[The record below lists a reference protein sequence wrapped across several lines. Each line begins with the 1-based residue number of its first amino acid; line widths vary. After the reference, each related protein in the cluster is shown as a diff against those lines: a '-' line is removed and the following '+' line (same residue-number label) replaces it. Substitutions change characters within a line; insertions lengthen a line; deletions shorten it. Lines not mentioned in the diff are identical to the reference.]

1 MRTLFISLLVT
12 ISMVIP
18 QLTSLASAHTPVI
31 LLESDTTPGSG
42 PLLVD
47 GTISFAVRAS
57 FTESGQNK
65 AFRTVLKEGQELVV
79 EYLIVDKKPEN
90 TFPNTKLPL
99 LVITSPS
106 GQVQIVE
113 LNERTDFYYPGL
125 KTNFIYLARY
135 KTTAEAGTYQFVVT
149 SRERSS
155 IVLGVGKKEIPGEV
169 RRDRAIPCFRINP
182 VSC

>member
-1 MRTLFISLLVT
+1 
-12 ISMVIP
+12 MVIP

-47 GTISFAVRAS
+47 GTISFAVQAT
-57 FTESGQNK
+57 FTDSGQNK

-90 TFPNTKLPL
+90 TFPITKLPL

-106 GQVQIVE
+106 GQVQTVE

-135 KTTAEAGTYQFVVT
+135 KTTAEAGTYQLVVT

-169 RRDRAIPCFRINP
+169 RRDRAIPCYRINP

>member
-1 MRTLFISLLVT
+1 MRKLVIASLVVISVF
-12 ISMVIP
+12 IP
-18 QLTSLASAHTPVI
+18 QLAPPASAHTPVI
-31 LLESDTTPGSG
+31 LLESDTTPGAG

-47 GTISFAVRAS
+47 GTISFAVQAS
-57 FTESGQNK
+57 FMESGQKK

-90 TFPNTKLPL
+90 TFPTTKLPL
-99 LVITSPS
+99 LEITSPS
-106 GQVQIVE
+106 GQVQTVE

-135 KTTAEAGTYQFVVT
+135 KITAEAGTYQFVVT
-149 SRERSS
+149 SREQSS

-169 RRDRAIPCFRINP
+169 RRDRAVPCYRVNP
-182 VSC
+182 TSC

>member
-47 GTISFAVRAS
+47 GTISFAVQAT
-57 FTESGQNK
+57 FT
-65 AFRTVLKEGQELVV
+65 
-79 EYLIVDKKPEN
+79 I
-90 TFPNTKLPL
+90 TKLPL

-106 GQVQIVE
+106 GQVQTVE

-135 KTTAEAGTYQFVVT
+135 KTTAEAGTYQLVVT

-169 RRDRAIPCFRINP
+169 RRDRAIPCYRINP

>member
-1 MRTLFISLLVT
+1 MRKIFIALLVI
-12 ISMVIP
+12 ISIVIP
-18 QLTSLASAHTPVI
+18 QLTPPASAHTPVI
-31 LLESDTTPGSG
+31 LLESDTSPSSG

-57 FTESGQNK
+57 FMESGQKK
-65 AFRTVLKEGQELVV
+65 AFRTVLKEGQELVI

-90 TFPNTKLPL
+90 TFPNKNLPL

-106 GQVQIVE
+106 GQVKTVE

-169 RRDRAIPCFRINP
+169 RRDRAIPCYRLNP
-182 VSC
+182 MSC

>member
-1 MRTLFISLLVT
+1 ML
-12 ISMVIP
+12 
-18 QLTSLASAHTPVI
+18 I
-31 LLESDTTPGSG
+31 LLLALMGSTPAQAHQPVLLLDSDTTAAKG
-42 PLLVD
+42 PLLLD
-47 GTISFAVRAS
+47 GTVSFAVRAS
-57 FTESGQNK
+57 FRKAGEKK
-65 AFRTVLKEGQELVV
+65 AFRADFKAGDLLAVQ
-79 EYLIVDKKPEN
+79 YLIVDKKPEN

-106 GQVQIVE
+106 GQVKTVE

-135 KTTAEAGTYQFVVT
+135 KTTSEAGTYQFVVT

-169 RRDRAIPCFRINP
+169 RRDRTILCFRINP

>member
-1 MRTLFISLLVT
+1 MRKLVIASLVVISVLF
-12 ISMVIP
+12 P
-18 QLTSLASAHTPVI
+18 QLASPASAHTPVI
-31 LLESDTTPGSG
+31 LLESDTTPGAG

-47 GTISFAVRAS
+47 GTISFAVQAS
-57 FTESGQNK
+57 FTKAGQKK
-65 AFRTVLKEGQELVV
+65 AFRTVLNEGQELVV

-106 GQVQIVE
+106 GQVKTVE

-135 KTTAEAGTYQFVVT
+135 KTTSEAGTYQIVVT

-169 RRDRAIPCFRINP
+169 RRDRTILCFRINP

>member
-18 QLTSLASAHTPVI
+18 QLASPASAHTPVI

-135 KTTAEAGTYQFVVT
+135 KTTAEAGTYQLVVT

-169 RRDRAIPCFRINP
+169 RRDRAIPCYRINP

>member
-47 GTISFAVRAS
+47 GTISFAVQAT
-57 FTESGQNK
+57 FTDSGQNK

-90 TFPNTKLPL
+90 TFPITKLPL

-106 GQVQIVE
+106 GQVQTVE

-135 KTTAEAGTYQFVVT
+135 KTTAEAGTYQLVVT
-149 SRERSS
+149 SREQSS

-169 RRDRAIPCFRINP
+169 RRDRAIPCYRINP

>member
-1 MRTLFISLLVT
+1 MRKLFISLLVT

-18 QLTSLASAHTPVI
+18 QLSPPASAHTPVI
-31 LLESDTTPGSG
+31 LLESDTTPSNG

-47 GTISFAVRAS
+47 GTISFAVQAT

-90 TFPNTKLPL
+90 TFPITKLPL

-106 GQVQIVE
+106 GQVQTVE

-135 KTTAEAGTYQFVVT
+135 KTTAEAGTYQLVVT

-169 RRDRAIPCFRINP
+169 RRDRAIPCYRINP

>member
-1 MRTLFISLLVT
+1 MKKLLAVLIALVFLGSGVAT
-12 ISMVIP
+12 
-18 QLTSLASAHTPVI
+18 AHQPVV
-31 LLESDTTPGSG
+31 LLNSDTTAAKG

-47 GTISFAVRAS
+47 GTVSFAIRAA
-57 FTESGQNK
+57 FNKAGEKK
-65 AFRTVLKEGQELVV
+65 AFRAQLKEGDALDVQ
-79 EYLIVDKKPEN
+79 YLIVDKKPEN

-106 GQVQIVE
+106 GQVKTVE

-135 KTTAEAGTYQFVVT
+135 KTTSEAGTYQFVVT

-169 RRDRAIPCFRINP
+169 RRDRTILCFRINP